1 MSDMKSLWSVGGN
14 RALWIWQG
22 RDVLHWRGGNVDA
35 ASERGPGVLVRLF
48 GSVRIRLLVIA
59 LLPMLV
65 LLPLLLGGTTL
76 RWTGRIDDLLI
87 TKVNG
92 DLTIADQY
100 LKRLLENS
108 GERLDAI
115 ANSVALRERM
125 EKPQARAALLEAE
138 RERLGLDFLYLTDGE
153 TPQAGFNPADWPV
166 VRSAVRG
173 QWRSAVDILSRDQ
186 MDSLAPG
193 MAERAAIRLVET
205 RAAVPTDRAVED
217 RGMIIHSAAPIPLP
231 GGRPGALVGG
241 MLLNRNLDFIDTMN
255 ALVYRDQSL
264 PEGSQGTATLFLEDV
279 RVSTNVRLFENVRAL
294 GTRVSAEVRARVLTE
309 GQTWLDRAFVVNDWY
324 ISAYEPI
331 IDSRGARVGMLYVGF
346 LETPFQAAKTS
357 TMIILAALFVLI
369 AALSVPIFL
378 RWAGHIFLPLE
389 RMTQTIARVE
399 AGDMTARNRPGADT
413 GEIAQVA
420 AHLDE
425 LLDQIQE
432 RDRQLREWG
441 ESLEHKV
448 EARTRDLREANRKL
462 EKTTERLIMS
472 EKLAAVGEITAS
484 VAHEINNP
492 IAVIQG
498 NLEVARNLLAQAEA
512 EKVDTEFRLIDD
524 QVYRI
529 SAIVSK
535 LLQFAKPEEYSGAAN
550 VISPAEV
557 ARDCLVLTRHQ
568 IEAGHIT
575 VVTHLD
581 STGGVLIA
589 RTELQQVLVNLI
601 LNAVHAM
608 PGGGTLTIRASDEDG
623 GVVIH
628 VEDSGQGIAPEVLK
642 RIFDPFFTTKQAEG
656 TGLGLPISQTLV
668 SRAGGTISASSTPG
682 QGSDFRIFLPA
693 SASE

>member
-1 MSDMKSLWSVGGN
+1 MLK
-14 RALWIWQG
+14 Q
-22 RDVLHWRGGNVDA
+22 
-35 ASERGPGVLVRLF
+35 LF
-48 GSVRIRLLVIA
+48 SSVRIRLLVIA

-76 RWTGRIDDLLI
+76 RWTSRIDDLLI

-115 ANSVALRERM
+115 AASVALREVM
-125 EKPQARAALLEAE
+125 ERPQARAALLEAE

-166 VRSAVRG
+166 VRSALQG

-186 MDSLAPG
+186 MTALAPG

-231 GGRPGALVGG
+231 DGRPGALVGG
-241 MLLNRNLDFIDTMN
+241 MLLNRNLDFIDTIN

-264 PEGSQGTATLFLEDV
+264 PEGSQGTATLFLDDV

-331 IDSRGARVGMLYVGF
+331 VDSRGARVGMLYVGF

-357 TMIILAALFVLI
+357 TMIVLAALFLLI
-369 AALSVPIFL
+369 AILSVPIFL

-399 AGDMTARNRPGADT
+399 AGDMDARNRPEGDT

-441 ESLEHKV
+441 ERLEQKV

-498 NLEVARNLLAQAEA
+498 NLEVARSTLRHKADAV
-512 EKVDTEFRLIDD
+512 KTEFDLIDD

-535 LLQFAKPEEYSGAAN
+535 LLQFAKPEEYSGASST
-550 VISPAEV
+550 IRPDEV

-568 IEAGHIT
+568 IEAAGVKVRLNLESART
-575 VVTHLD
+575 VLM
-581 STGGVLIA
+581 A
-589 RTELQQVLVNLI
+589 RTELQQVIVNLI

-608 PGGGTLTIRASDEDG
+608 AGGGTLTIRVFDEGDG
-623 GVVIH
+623 VAIH
-628 VEDSGQGIAPEVLK
+628 VEDTGHG
-642 RIFDPFFTTKQAEG
+642 IFDPFYTTKQAEG
-656 TGLGLPISQTLV
+656 TGLGLSISQTLIT
-668 SRAGGTISASSTPG
+668 RAGGQLSVTSTPG
-682 QGSDFRIFLPA
+682 EGSCFRIHLPQTA
-693 SASE
+693 QA

>member
-1 MSDMKSLWSVGGN
+1 
-14 RALWIWQG
+14 
-22 RDVLHWRGGNVDA
+22 
-35 ASERGPGVLVRLF
+35 VRLF

-76 RWTGRIDDLLI
+76 RWTSRIDDLLI

-115 ANSVALRERM
+115 ANSVTLREVM
-125 EKPQARAALLEAE
+125 ETPEARAALLEAE

-153 TPQAGFNPADWPV
+153 TPQAGFTPADWPV
-166 VRSAVRG
+166 VRSAVQG

-186 MDSLAPG
+186 MNALAPG

-231 GGRPGALVGG
+231 DGRPGALVGG
-241 MLLNRNLDFIDTMN
+241 MLLNRNLDFIDTIN

-264 PEGSQGTATLFLEDV
+264 PEGSQGTATLFLDDV

-294 GTRVSAEVRARVLTE
+294 GTRVSAEVRERVLTE

-331 IDSRGARVGMLYVGF
+331 VDSRGARVGMLYVGF
-346 LETPFQAAKTS
+346 LETPFQAAKTN
-357 TMIILAALFVLI
+357 TIIILAALFLLI
-369 AALSVPIFL
+369 AILSVPIFL

-399 AGDMTARNRPGADT
+399 AGDMDARNRPEADT

-448 EARTRDLREANRKL
+448 EDRTRDLREANRKL

-498 NLEVARNLLAQAEA
+498 NLEVARNTLRHKADAV
-512 EKVDTEFRLIDD
+512 KTEFDLIDD

-535 LLQFAKPEEYSGAAN
+535 LLQFAKPEEYSGASST
-550 VISPAEV
+550 IRPAEV

-568 IEAGHIT
+568 IEAAGVEVRLHLESDRT
-575 VVTHLD
+575 VLM
-581 STGGVLIA
+581 A
-589 RTELQQVLVNLI
+589 RTELQQVIVNLI

-608 PGGGTLTIRASDEDG
+608 ARGGTLTIRVFDEG
-623 GVVIH
+623 HGLAIH
-628 VEDSGQGIAPEVLK
+628 VEDTGYGITPEVRK
-642 RIFDPFFTTKQAEG
+642 RIFDPFYTTKQAEG
-656 TGLGLPISQTLV
+656 TGLGLSISQTLIT
-668 SRAGGTISASSTPG
+668 RAGGQLSVTSTPG
-682 QGSDFRIFLPA
+682 EGSCFRIYLPRTDPV
-693 SASE
+693 